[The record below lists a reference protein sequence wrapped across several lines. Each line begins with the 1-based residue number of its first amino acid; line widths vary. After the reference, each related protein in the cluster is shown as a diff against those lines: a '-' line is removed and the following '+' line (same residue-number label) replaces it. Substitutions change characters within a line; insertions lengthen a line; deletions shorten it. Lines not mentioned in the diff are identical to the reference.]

1 MKKRE
6 FVMVSLDDLRIGM
19 FIDLELGWMAHP
31 FPSGSFR
38 IASQKQIEILR
49 GLGQT
54 TMRVDPGKS
63 DPGVFAA
70 SAQAE
75 SPDEALDT
83 SQPVSDSQTAASH
96 PPDLAEPTQARKLE
110 QQRQSLAHCERRFGD
125 SIGQYRKT
133 VELLRVDPKAAA
145 RECQAMVSGL
155 VSEMML
161 QGESAI
167 RLLTETAGEKS
178 ELHPVNVSV
187 LSMLLARALD
197 LSADEISDLGA
208 AALLHDVGK
217 MDLPER
223 VRCLHDG
230 FSAAEVTLYRE
241 HVALGVQIGQS
252 MGLSHA
258 AVQAI
263 GHHHELSD
271 GSGFPAHA
279 RSDAMSRID
288 RILSL
293 VNRYDNLCNPS
304 RSSIAMTPHEALA
317 LLFAHYKGRF
327 DPMTIS
333 AFIRMMGVYPPGS
346 VVQLVDE
353 RYAMVVSV
361 NTARPLK
368 PRVIIY
374 EPGVPKGEALIVN
387 LETSPKLS
395 IRRSLKPAG
404 LPAAALEYLAPRQRI
419 CYFFEPVAEPDSLE
433 LQS

>member
-19 FIDLELGWMAHP
+19 FVDLELGWMAHP

-38 IASQKQIEILR
+38 IASQKQIEVLR

-54 TMRVDPGKS
+54 TVRVDAGKS
-63 DPGVFAA
+63 DAGVFDV
-70 SAQAE
+70 SAETAPPLEATGSPQTIAE
-75 SPDEALDT
+75 SSSAAVHP
-83 SQPVSDSQTAASH
+83 SDLGGATKADA
-96 PPDLAEPTQARKLE
+96 LE
-110 QQRQSLAHCERRFGD
+110 QQRRSLAQCEKRFGD
-125 SIGQYRKT
+125 SVQQYRRT

-145 RECQAMVSGL
+145 RECESMVGGL

-167 RLLTETAGEKS
+167 RLLTETSGEKS

-197 LSADEISDLGA
+197 LSAAEISDLGT

-241 HVALGVQIGQS
+241 HVALGVQIAQS
-252 MGLSHA
+252 MGLNQA

-293 VNRYDNLCNPS
+293 VNRYDNLCNPT
-304 RSSIAMTPHEALA
+304 RSANAMTPHEALA

-368 PRVIIY
+368 PRVMIF

-387 LETSPKLS
+387 LETSPKVS

-404 LPAAALEYLAPRQRI
+404 LPAAAAEYLAPRQRI
-419 CYFFEPVAEPDSLE
+419 CYFFEPVAEADSLE
-433 LQS
+433 LQP